1 MSELATIAR
10 PYANALYDV
19 SEENSLNFSS
29 TLESLLG
36 IVSDKDFVVY
46 SNNPSTSNKVITKF
60 LTEIVDE
67 KNLEFVNF
75 VKVLTENSRLG
86 FGFSIKSSS
95 TLNVSLVNNG
105 SPPVILKCFRS
116 LLTSGHHFQN
126 AST

>member
-19 SEENSLNFSS
+19 SKENSFNFSS

-60 LTEIVDE
+60 LTELIDE

-75 VKVLTENSRLG
+75 IKVLTENSRLD
-86 FGFSIKSSS
+86 
-95 TLNVSLVNNG
+95 V
-105 SPPVILKCFRS
+105 
-116 LLTSGHHFQN
+116 
-126 AST
+126 